1 MGTLTT
7 RPTGWTTLYQNVNVA
22 GAEDTSY
29 LSAPTTAF
37 AINGID
43 ADAFDTLKNNAGG
56 KNSYYN
62 SIEIIVSHGNGTGDA
77 DATTSVL
84 ELYGANDSGPRY
96 PIASIA
102 CTGGKAELVAG
113 TDDNTWVDTMVVTSY
128 HSKTITVTDSGTDRV
143 ARVTLDITGIRYIE
157 GLFTGGGSTSV
168 ITTAYVRGF

>member
-1 MGTLTT
+1 MGALST
-7 RPTGWTTLYQNVNVA
+7 RPTGWKVLYQNVNVA

-29 LSAPTTAF
+29 LSAPTTAY

-43 ADAFDTLKNNAGG
+43 SGAYDTLKEGG
-56 KNSYYN
+56 GNFSWVN
-62 SIEIIVSHGNGTGDA
+62 RVEIIVSHGNGTGDA
-77 DATTSVL
+77 DGTTSVL

-128 HSKTITVTDSGTDRV
+128 HSKTITVTDSATDRV
-143 ARVTLDITGIRYIE
+143 ARVSFDLDGIRRIE

-168 ITTAYVRGF
+168 ITTAYIRSL

>member
-1 MGTLTT
+1 MATLTT
-7 RPTGWTTLYQNVNVA
+7 RPTGWTVLYQNTNVA

-29 LSAPTTAF
+29 LAAPTTAY

-62 SIEIIVSHGNGTGDA
+62 NIEIIVTHNHATDA
-77 DATTSVL
+77 DETSSVL

-102 CTGGKAELVAG
+102 CTGGKAEVVAG
-113 TDDNTWVDTMVVTSY
+113 TDTTTWVDTMVVTSY
-128 HSKTITVTDSGTDRV
+128 HSKTITVTDSATDRV
-143 ARVTLDITGIRYIE
+143 ARVTLDITGIRRIE